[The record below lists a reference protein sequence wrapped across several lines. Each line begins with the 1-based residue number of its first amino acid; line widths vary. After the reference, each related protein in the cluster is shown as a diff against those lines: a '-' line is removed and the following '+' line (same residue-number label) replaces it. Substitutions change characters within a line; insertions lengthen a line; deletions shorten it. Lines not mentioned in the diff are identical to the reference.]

1 MINYF
6 REGGFPMW
14 IMLLAFVGTVG
25 LAIARGREPRTRT
38 LGIGAVVQI
47 GLGLLGISAG
57 LEAVSE
63 GFRRH
68 PGVPVEVLAE
78 GLGELANNGTFG
90 VTLALVLGIGALV
103 SAKMHDV
110 DTKV

>member
-1 MINYF
+1 MMNYF

-14 IMLLAFVGTVG
+14 LMLLAFVGTAG
-25 LAIARGREPRTRT
+25 LAIARGSEPRART

-63 GFRRH
+63 GYRRH
-68 PGVPVEVLAE
+68 PGVPTDVLAE

-90 VTLALVLGIGALV
+90 ATLALVLGVAALV
-103 SAKMHDV
+103 SAKLRDV